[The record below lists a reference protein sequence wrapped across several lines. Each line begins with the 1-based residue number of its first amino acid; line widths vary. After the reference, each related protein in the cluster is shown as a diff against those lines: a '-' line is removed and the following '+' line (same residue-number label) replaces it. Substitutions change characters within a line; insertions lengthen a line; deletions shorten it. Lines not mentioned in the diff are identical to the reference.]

1 MGVSAILDSNTC
13 VMYVNVYSVASSKRM
28 YEWTNWRAWEWM
40 LLVSSTPP
48 YVRLSHIHV
57 LDFCFH
63 VLFGA
68 HVLSLLALFIY
79 SCFFSSH
86 KQTPMCCCLPT
97 NFSPFHVFI
106 FIFQLKFV
114 EAHTESRIIISTRTT
129 TTTTAHICQIEWMQ
143 VQT

>member
-13 VMYVNVYSVASSKRM
+13 VTYVNVYSVASSKRM
-28 YEWTNWRAWEWM
+28 YEWTNWRAW
-40 LLVSSTPP
+40 
-48 YVRLSHIHV
+48 LSHIHV